1 LTPAVLTA
9 VADLVEIAG
18 KLPASRVA
26 IAGGD
31 RPDDLRLVEAARD
44 HGIIDRILLIGR
56 ERGIRRAVAEVGIQ
70 IPAEDILPSDDDDS
84 IATRTVQLVQA
95 GDIDIVLKGNI
106 STPTINRH
114 MLALAN
120 RPTVSLAS
128 LFDAAPIAD
137 GRPMLL
143 TDAGVTTVCNFGRLV
158 GMIQNAVEVAR
169 IVMGIPRPRVAVLSA
184 NEKQVASLPS
194 TWLGA
199 ALSRRQWPDA
209 FVYGPLSF
217 DLATDLK
224 SVQIKGIPDLP
235 AAKEVAG
242 RADIIVCPGIDAANI
257 LYKSIAAMA
266 KYGEASIAGITLGFP
281 VPYVILS
288 RSDTLSTRLDSI
300 ALCSVYA
307 QRCLADKHIP
317 GGSPAGESST
327 AGPIKKKDRKR
338 VLVVNPR
345 STSLKLALFEGE
357 TCVAETEHPCRIPLE
372 TKPGEAPDTLRTLT
386 NSVLEILG
394 QWGGKV
400 EAIAARGGFL
410 PQPTEKLSSGT
421 YTVAQ
426 LKGGKVHIA
435 QDILAG
441 VRDHPPRNHAS
452 NWAIPLAAEL
462 AAQLHVPAY
471 TVDPVVV
478 DEFSPQAEIS
488 GYAGITRRSL
498 AHSLSVRAAGRR
510 AADTIGLSLDQI
522 NLVVAH
528 LGSGITVAALC
539 QGKIVDNNIA
549 LLGGGPF
556 TPQCTGQLPVGAL
569 IDLCYSNHFTKKL
582 LIQELTKQGG
592 LRSYLDEDDMRVIE
606 QRIEAGDEAARS
618 VVTAMVYQIAK
629 EIGAMFVAA
638 GSDVEA
644 IVLTGGL
651 VRSKMFRSELRQQ
664 IGRLAPILSFEGS
677 LEMEALAAG
686 VMEVLSGRVEARQ
699 YRLPEELRE

>member
-1 LTPAVLTA
+1 
-9 VADLVEIAG
+9 
-18 KLPASRVA
+18 
-26 IAGGD
+26 
-31 RPDDLRLVEAARD
+31 
-44 HGIIDRILLIGR
+44 
-56 ERGIRRAVAEVGIQ
+56 
-70 IPAEDILPSDDDDS
+70 
-84 IATRTVQLVQA
+84 
-95 GDIDIVLKGNI
+95 
-106 STPTINRH
+106 
-114 MLALAN
+114 
-120 RPTVSLAS
+120 
-128 LFDAAPIAD
+128 
-137 GRPMLL
+137 
-143 TDAGVTTVCNFGRLV
+143 
-158 GMIQNAVEVAR
+158 
-169 IVMGIPRPRVAVLSA
+169 MGIPRPRVAVLSA

-199 ALSRRQWPDA
+199 ALSRRKWPDA

-266 KYGEASIAGITLGFP
+266 KYGEASIAGITIGFP
-281 VPYVILS
+281 VPYAILS

-300 ALCSVYA
+300 ALCSIYA
-307 QRCLADKHIP
+307 QRCLADKQSP
-317 GGSPAGESST
+317 GGPPVGKSSTTQTVTAKSST
-327 AGPIKKKDRKR
+327 ADSVKKKDRKR
-338 VLVVNPR
+338 VLVVNPG

-357 TCVAETEHPCRIPLE
+357 TCVAETEHPCRIPIE

-386 NSVLEILG
+386 NSILEILG

-421 YTVAQ
+421 YTVAR

-498 AHSLSVRAAGRR
+498 AHALSVRAAGM
-510 AADTIGLSLDQI
+510 
-522 NLVVAH
+522 
-528 LGSGITVAALC
+528 
-539 QGKIVDNNIA
+539 IV
-549 LLGGGPF
+549 
-556 TPQCTGQLPVGAL
+556 
-569 IDLCYSNHFTKKL
+569 
-582 LIQELTKQGG
+582 
-592 LRSYLDEDDMRVIE
+592 R
-606 QRIEAGDEAARS
+606 
-618 VVTAMVYQIAK
+618 
-629 EIGAMFVAA
+629 
-638 GSDVEA
+638 
-644 IVLTGGL
+644 
-651 VRSKMFRSELRQQ
+651 
-664 IGRLAPILSFEGS
+664 
-677 LEMEALAAG
+677 
-686 VMEVLSGRVEARQ
+686 
-699 YRLPEELRE
+699 